1 MIGLLGGQDTFIDK
15 ILKAIMNAILTV
27 AKLLVTFTLSNEFI
41 TIGVWFLVLNIIAII
56 LMKRDKQYAKE
67 EKRRIRESTLLVVAL
82 AGGALGMYYAMY
94 KYKHKTLH
102 KKFTICVPLFIVL
115 HFAFISYAVIS
126 SFII

>member
-1 MIGLLGGQDTFIDK
+1 MLAGQNTFIDSILGK
-15 ILKAIMNAILTV
+15 VVDAILKIIEMFV
-27 AKLLVTFTLSNEFI
+27 SFTLSNDFI
-41 TIGVWFLVLNIIAII
+41 TIAVWFLAVNSIAIV

-67 EKRRIRESTLLVVAL
+67 EKRRIRESTLLTVAL

-115 HFAFISYAVIS
+115 HFAFISYAIIS

>member
-1 MIGLLGGQDTFIDK
+1 MLGEQNAFIDN
-15 ILKAIMNAILTV
+15 ILGKVMDAILAVVKAIIS
-27 AKLLVTFTLSNEFI
+27 FTLSNEII
-41 TIGVWFLVLNIIAII
+41 TIAVWFLVLNFIAII

-67 EKRRIRESTLLVVAL
+67 EKRRIRESTLLTVAL

-115 HFAFISYAVIS
+115 HFAFISYAIIS

>member
-1 MIGLLGGQDTFIDK
+1 
-15 ILKAIMNAILTV
+15 MNAILTV

-82 AGGALGMYYAMY
+82 AGGAPGMYYAMY

>member
-1 MIGLLGGQDTFIDK
+1 MLVGQNTFIDS
-15 ILKAIMNAILTV
+15 ILDKVVGAISKVIELFV
-27 AKLLVTFTLSNEFI
+27 SFTLSNNFI
-41 TIGVWFLVLNIIAII
+41 TATVWLLTVNAIAIV

-67 EKRRIRESTLLVVAL
+67 EKRRIRESTLLTVAL

>member
-1 MIGLLGGQDTFIDK
+1 MQESK
-15 ILKAIMNAILTV
+15 IYSRPRLCFSKYNSLTN
-27 AKLLVTFTLSNEFI
+27 KNLNENPNSI
-41 TIGVWFLVLNIIAII
+41 ISIIAII

-67 EKRRIRESTLLVVAL
+67 EKWRIRESTLLVVAL

>member
-1 MIGLLGGQDTFIDK
+1 MLGGQDTFIDN
-15 ILKAIMNAILTV
+15 ILGKVMDAILAVVKAIIS
-27 AKLLVTFTLSNEFI
+27 FTLSNEII
-41 TIGVWFLVLNIIAII
+41 TIAVWFLVLNLIAII

-67 EKRRIRESTLLVVAL
+67 EKRRIRESTLLTVAL

-115 HFAFISYAVIS
+115 HFAFISYAIIS

>member
-1 MIGLLGGQDTFIDK
+1 MLAGQNTFIDSILGK
-15 ILKAIMNAILTV
+15 VVDAILKIIEMFV
-27 AKLLVTFTLSNEFI
+27 SFTLSNDFI
-41 TIGVWFLVLNIIAII
+41 TIAVWFLTVNSIAIV

-67 EKRRIRESTLLVVAL
+67 EKRRIRESTLLTVAL

>member
-1 MIGLLGGQDTFIDK
+1 MLVGQNTFIDS
-15 ILKAIMNAILTV
+15 ILDKVVGAISKVIELFV
-27 AKLLVTFTLSNEFI
+27 SFTLSNNFI
-41 TIGVWFLVLNIIAII
+41 TATVWLLTVNAIAIV

>member
-1 MIGLLGGQDTFIDK
+1 
-15 ILKAIMNAILTV
+15 MNAILTV

>member
-1 MIGLLGGQDTFIDK
+1 M
-15 ILKAIMNAILTV
+15 
-27 AKLLVTFTLSNEFI
+27 
-41 TIGVWFLVLNIIAII
+41 LNIIAII

>member
-1 MIGLLGGQDTFIDK
+1 MLAGQNTFIDNILGK
-15 ILKAIMNAILTV
+15 VVDAILKIIEMFV
-27 AKLLVTFTLSNEFI
+27 SFTLSNDFI
-41 TIGVWFLVLNIIAII
+41 TIAVWFLAVNSIAIV

-67 EKRRIRESTLLVVAL
+67 EKRRIRESTLLAVAL

>member
-1 MIGLLGGQDTFIDK
+1 MLGGQNTFIDSVLDK
-15 ILKAIMNAILTV
+15 VVVVVSKVIELFIS
-27 AKLLVTFTLSNEFI
+27 FTLSNNFI
-41 TIGVWFLVLNIIAII
+41 TATVWLLTVNAIAIV

-67 EKRRIRESTLLVVAL
+67 EKRRIRESTLLTVAL

>member
-1 MIGLLGGQDTFIDK
+1 MLVGQNTFMDGILDK
-15 ILKAIMNAILTV
+15 VVGAISKVIELFV
-27 AKLLVTFTLSNEFI
+27 SFTLSNNFI
-41 TIGVWFLVLNIIAII
+41 TAAFWLLTVNAIAIV

-67 EKRRIRESTLLVVAL
+67 EKRRIRESTLLTVAL

-115 HFAFISYAVIS
+115 HFAFISYAIIG